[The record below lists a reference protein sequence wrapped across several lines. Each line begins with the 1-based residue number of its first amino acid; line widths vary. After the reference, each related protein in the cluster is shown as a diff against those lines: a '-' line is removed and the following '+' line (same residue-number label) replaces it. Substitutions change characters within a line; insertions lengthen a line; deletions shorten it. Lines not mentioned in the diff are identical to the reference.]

1 MSLQIKPETML
12 AVLEKAMQS
21 NPSEYCHEF
30 VEKHDQ
36 VGETLTSV
44 ATGLASL
51 FVEDD
56 DDIST
61 LMTHATVI
69 SSAMFMTYEMANAE
83 IEAKEL
89 EDLFDA

>member
-51 FVEDD
+51 FVEDED
-56 DDIST
+56 DMDSF
-61 LMTHATVI
+61 MVQATVI